1 MNHDD
6 ANAHARVLMVIE
18 GPYPPER
25 GGGAEAQVRTLT
37 RAMHQRGIRVAVVA
51 PLTDHGPR
59 TELSHVDGVPV
70 FRLRYPQLRFIG
82 GPALWLALAR
92 FLYRHR
98 DDFDVWHIHVAR
110 QWGVVCAWLGPL
122 LGKRVVIKVSGSWDL
137 DRGALAPDSG
147 WRGKLVRRVLMRADA
162 WQAISQRIAATL
174 LSRGVPQARIAA
186 IPNAVDSAR
195 FLPPARPSIHPARFL
210 FIGRLVREK
219 GLPTLLAAF
228 ADIAPRH
235 PDATLTIVGTGSQR
249 ANLEADV
256 QALGIAERVTFT
268 GHRTDIED
276 LLAQATIGVLP
287 SRMEGLSN
295 TLLECMASGL
305 PMVASRISG
314 NEDFVRPG
322 ENGWLFEVGDRH
334 GLSACLVAAASL
346 DPEQWRAMG
355 ESARATVVRQAGLDG
370 VLNKLVALYDDEP
383 APVATAA
390 VPNRSA

>member
-1 MNHDD
+1 MSRDD
-6 ANAHARVLMVIE
+6 AGLHARVLMVIE

-37 RAMHQRGIRVAVVA
+37 RAMHQRGMQVTVVA
-51 PLTDHGPR
+51 PLAEHAPQA
-59 TELSHVDGVPV
+59 ELSHVDGVSV
-70 FRLRYPQLRFIG
+70 FRLRYPRLRLIG
-82 GPALWLALAR
+82 TVALWLALAR

-110 QWGVVCAWLGPL
+110 QWGVICAWLGPW

-147 WRGKLVRRVLMRADA
+147 WRGRLVRRILLRADA

-186 IPNAVDSAR
+186 IPNAVDAAR
-195 FLPPARPSIHPARFL
+195 FLPPVRPSNHPMRLL

-219 GLPTLLAAF
+219 NLPTLLAAF

-256 QALGIAERVTFT
+256 QALGIADRVSFT
-268 GHRTDIED
+268 GHRTDIEA

-322 ENGWLFEVGDRH
+322 ENGWLFEAGDRN
-334 GLSACLVAAASL
+334 GLATCLSAAASL
-346 DPEQWRAMG
+346 DPEQWHAMS
-355 ESARATVVRQAGLDG
+355 EAARATVIRQAGLDN
-370 VLNKLVALYDDEP
+370 VLNRLVALYDGEP
-383 APVATAA
+383 SPAATVA

>member
-1 MNHDD
+1 MNRDD
-6 ANAHARVLMVIE
+6 TNGHARVLMVME
-18 GPYPPER
+18 GPYPPDR

-37 RAMHQRGIRVAVVA
+37 RAMHQRGIHVAVVA
-51 PLTDHGPR
+51 PLAEHAPQA
-59 TELSHVDGVPV
+59 ELAHVDGVPV
-70 FRLRYPQLRFIG
+70 FRLRYPRLRLIG

-98 DDFDVWHIHVAR
+98 DDFDVWHVHVAR
-110 QWGVVCAWLGPL
+110 QWGVICAWLGPW

-137 DRGALAPDSG
+137 DRGALSPDSG

-195 FLPPARPSIHPARFL
+195 FLPPARPSLHPPRFL

-235 PDATLTIVGTGSQR
+235 PEATLTIVGTGSQR

-314 NEDFVRPG
+314 NEDFVHPG
-322 ENGWLFEVGDRH
+322 ENGWLFEVGDRN
-334 GLSACLVAAASL
+334 GLAASLLAAASL
-346 DPEQWRAMG
+346 DPGQWRAMS
-355 ESARATVVRQAGLDG
+355 ESARAAVVRQAGLDG

-383 APVATAA
+383 APVAAA
-390 VPNRSA
+390 VPNRSV